1 MDESGQTAEP
11 VRSAGV
17 TAAVQHALGWL
28 VFGNALGVMIAI
40 LLLLPQLNSWLGE
53 WTYGRWMMVHMNTA
67 LFGWCSLPILALLFK
82 AYGADRGSLAVW
94 CRPVVWLWS
103 AALVVGSYSWL
114 QGHSSGKLFLDW
126 SGYARVFFPLALLGF
141 WVLLAIAFA
150 RNRESGSNGPAVLF
164 ARLLGLLALLP
175 VPLAIYLSS
184 SPNNYPAVNPATG
197 GPTAASQLESTLGVV
212 LILLAVPFGVARP
225 RPGLRRVAG
234 ISCAVFF
241 AEAVLTALLGTGD
254 VSHRLPAQYLS
265 LASVLVWIPLIRTYY
280 AHFEWTPATRRW
292 RTAFLSWWA
301 GLVITG
307 WIMFLPGVLDRV
319 KFTDAL
325 VGHSLLAVA
334 GFLSAFV
341 VFILVQVLGEED
353 AWILNRTW
361 SFYAWNLGVLAYV
374 IVIMIAGW
382 IEGADPAFTI
392 VPGTARNIIYIIRL
406 LTGIAM
412 LAGSA
417 EWLLASLALKTKTVA
432 ANRLEMPGVKVA

>member
-1 MDESGQTAEP
+1 MDESVQTAEP
-11 VRSAGV
+11 VRSGGV

-40 LLLLPQLNSWLGE
+40 LLLLPQLNPWLGE
-53 WTYGRWMMVHMNTA
+53 WTYGRWMMVHMNTS
-67 LFGWCSLPILALLFK
+67 LFGWCSLPMLALLFR
-82 AYGADRGSLAVW
+82 AYGADRGSLAPW

-126 SGYARVFFPLALLGF
+126 SGYARVFFPLALLIL
-141 WVLLAIAFA
+141 WILLAIAFA
-150 RNRESGSNGPAVLF
+150 RNRTTGTDRLRSL

-175 VPLAIYLSS
+175 VPIAIYIAS
-184 SPNNYPAVNPATG
+184 SPNNYPAINPSTG
-197 GPTAASQLESTLGVV
+197 GPTGASQLESTLGVV
-212 LILLAVPFGVARP
+212 LILLVVPFGVTRP
-225 RPGLRRVAG
+225 RPGLIRLAS
-234 ISCAVFF
+234 ICCAVFF
-241 AEAVLTALLGTGD
+241 AEALLTMLLGAGD

-265 LASVLVWIPLIRTYY
+265 LASVLVWIPLIRSYY
-280 AHFEWTPATRRW
+280 ARFEWTPATRRW
-292 RTAFLSWWA
+292 RTAFQAWWA

-307 WIMFLPGVLDRV
+307 WIMFLPSVLDRV

-334 GFLSAFV
+334 GFLSAYV
-341 VFILVQVLGEED
+341 VFILVQILGEGD

-392 VPGTARNIIYIIRL
+392 VPGMTRNLMYVVRL
-406 LTGIAM
+406 LTGVAM
-412 LAGSA
+412 LAGSV
-417 EWLLASLALKTKTVA
+417 EWLLASLALKTERPA
-432 ANRLEMPGVKVA
+432 ARTIQMSGAKVA